1 MGRGTNCEYAVPPPS
16 ALSSGSTRPSN
27 ISTGGSN
34 LQSNQ
39 QTGHRS
45 SSYSKQSTGFQYH
58 ATHCNP
64 GEVSSIPITPSA
76 ASGYPTPPFQDS
88 FLMPLNDNFLGHQ
101 PFDLFSSLTSQ
112 PFLPNDPRTPT
123 SGSSHSAGFDGS
135 ELDPFSAQEAPPT
148 FSDWYQD
155 SGIAPGF
162 DMQQSHMH
170 GPWHPH
176 SNEIHSVE
184 LNRTQY
190 HSSGSIESPSSF
202 SLFNA
207 LGIPGNDPA
216 LSPAHSAGFV
226 EANSTYFPTSAMPF
240 ELSSSGTHGTFNHSP
255 SASDLSELTAESWRD
270 PYHHRDLSEPSQ
282 DPNVGFFDLQSLASL
297 ATATNLKATPRALY
311 SDLDLLKLV
320 QSYPAMML
328 QKNFY
333 PPFVHHSLYRDR
345 EGRVAGPLANALCC
359 VSAYSNIVPSSEG
372 LVYNM
377 INTERERLIRR
388 SQSWSSPDVNALG
401 ALHAMCVYQIIG
413 LLDIKD
419 PAQTRNAELQHPFF
433 LKLARRLW
441 QENGY
446 ANERQNEYMD
456 WETWVVQET
465 LRRTIFL
472 VNIVNTLS
480 RRFHPQNLSY
490 YEALDEDLILNS
502 TLPAPD
508 PMWKATTSNEWEA
521 AKRKLNWDPRNQP
534 TVHMVI
540 SRLGDGHLDEGNPAW
555 FTDFQPL
562 SLLIIACVRLYL

>member
-1 MGRGTNCEYAVPPPS
+1 MPPPS
-16 ALSSGSTRPSN
+16 ALSSGAARPSN
-27 ISTGGSN
+27 ISTDRPN
-34 LQSNQ
+34 LVSNQ
-39 QTGHRS
+39 RTGHRS

-58 ATHCNP
+58 AAHCYP
-64 GEVSSIPITPSA
+64 GEMPSIPVTPSA

-88 FLMPLNDNFLGHQ
+88 FLIPLNDNFLGHQ

-135 ELDPFSAQEAPPT
+135 ELDAFGAQDAPPA

-155 SGIAPGF
+155 NGITPGF
-162 DMQQSHMH
+162 NMPHSHIH

-176 SNEIHSVE
+176 SNERHPVE
-184 LNRTQY
+184 LNRT
-190 HSSGSIESPSSF
+190 HFHPSGSIESPSSF

-207 LGIPGNDPA
+207 LGIPGNDPS
-216 LSPAHSAGFV
+216 LSPAHSIGFV
-226 EANSTYFPTSAMPF
+226 EANSTYLPPTTMPF
-240 ELSSSGTHGTFNHSP
+240 ELSSSRTHDTFNHSP
-255 SASDLSELTAESWRD
+255 GASDLSDLTADSWGD
-270 PYHHRDLSEPSQ
+270 SYHHRNVSEPSQ
-282 DPNVGFFDLQSLASL
+282 DPNVGFFDLQSLAGL
-297 ATATNLKATPRALY
+297 AAATNLKAAPRTLY
-311 SDLDLLKLV
+311 SDLELLKLV

-328 QKNFY
+328 QKNFS
-333 PPFVHHSLYRDR
+333 PPFVHHSLYRDT

-388 SQSWSSPDVNALG
+388 SHSWSSPDMNALG

-419 PAQTRNAELQHPFF
+419 PAQIRNAELQHPYF

-441 QENGY
+441 QENRY
-446 ANERQNEYMD
+446 VSRRQNEYMD
-456 WETWVVQET
+456 WETWVVDET
-465 LRRTIFL
+465 LRRTFYL

-480 RRFHPQNLSY
+480 RRFNPQNLSY
-490 YEALDEDLILNS
+490 YEGLDEDLILNS

-508 PMWKATTSNEWEA
+508 QMWKATTSEEWEA
-521 AKRKLNWDPRNQP
+521 AKRKFNWDPRNQP
-534 TVHMVI
+534 TVHMII
-540 SRLGDGHLDEGNPAW
+540 SRLGDGHLDEENRVW
-555 FTDFQPL
+555 FADLQPL
-562 SLLIIACVRLYL
+562 SLLIIACVRLCL